1 MYEIDVTPHT
11 IQPFQTN
18 QRGNP
23 VQISENAMAKNVM
36 DPNETPEAIRAAYK
50 LIVAVDVGTTYT
62 KVAWCQT
69 KVADPILFTDGQ
81 WEDQRQVPTAVLY
94 KLPLE
99 LQYRSPHWEF
109 DSFGH
114 EAIRNYTKGRPK
126 ENESWALFRWFKME
140 LHNTKVGSTVTVTV
154 LASCNCRLPVSN
166 TCTHS
171 AVRYHIMVYSYI

>member
-1 MYEIDVTPHT
+1 MYEIDVTPYT

-23 VQISENAMAKNVM
+23 VQISENAMAKNVT

-50 LIVAVDVGTTYT
+50 LIVAVDIGTTYT

-69 KVADPILFTDGQ
+69 VTPPAEPELHLFVDGQ

-94 KLPLE
+94 RPSKHKRCSL
-99 LQYRSPHWEF
+99 EF

-114 EAIRNYTKGRPK
+114 EAISRYGEGRQDWP
-126 ENESWALFRWFKME
+126 LFRTFKMD
-140 LHNTKVGSTVTVTV
+140 LHRRMVST
-154 LASCNCRLPVSN
+154 LSFC
-166 TCTHS
+166 TC
-171 AVRYHIMVYSYI
+171 